1 MSLESGLHARFSQA
15 FADVADR
22 VTDWD
27 APTPVKEWTAGDV
40 VEHLIDWYES
50 VLENWVDMDLPDRDP
65 QADPATAWRQRAAD
79 VQELLD
85 DSERSTIV
93 LDEGPFAGQTIAE
106 MTGDL
111 YVSDIYMHTWDLAR
125 AAGVEPDLDPDY
137 AEQMLQGMEPIE
149 QMLRQ
154 SGQYGPAVETESEDP
169 VERLM
174 AFIGRDPQWRRP
186 GAPEGGASPM

>member
-1 MSLESGLHARFSQA
+1 MSLESGLHARFSRA
-15 FADVADR
+15 FAEVADQ

-27 APTPVKEWTAGDV
+27 VPTPVKEWRARDI

-50 VLENWVDMDLPDRDP
+50 VLENWVDVDLPDRDP
-65 QADPATAWRQRAAD
+65 DADPATAWRQRSDD

-93 LDEGPFAGQTIAE
+93 LGDGPFAGQTIAE

-125 AAGVEPDLDPDY
+125 ATGAKADLEPDY
-137 AEQMLQGMEPIE
+137 AEQLLEGMQPIDG
-149 QMLRQ
+149 MLRQ
-154 SGQYGPAVETESEDP
+154 SGQYGPAVETGSEDP
-169 VERLM
+169 VDRLM
-174 AFIGRDPQWRRP
+174 AFIGRDPQWQRP
-186 GAPEGGASPM
+186 DAPTGGATPL